1 VEDDVDTCEVLHFL
15 FRDYDISFSHTLE
28 SALPVIE
35 GTDFDLYIL
44 DNWLP
49 DGSGIDL
56 CRTIRA
62 KGSAS
67 PIVFTSAAAAGREVD
82 AAASAGAD
90 RYVVKPCDP
99 QNLHTIVKE
108 LLEKP

>member
-1 VEDDVDTCEVLHFL
+1 MEDDVDTCEVLHFL

-67 PIVFTSAAAAGREVD
+67 PIVFTSAVAAGREVD